1 MEQNEISLFKKKT
14 KKHLGHYPNNDTG
27 FNLVKS
33 KLKDLQIEEGKK
45 TSKIEFNFSPHLNS
59 FNHSRF

>member
-1 MEQNEISLFKKKT
+1 MEQNKISLLKKQ
-14 KKHLGHYPNNDTG
+14 KHLGHYPNNDTG

-45 TSKIEFNFSPHLNS
+45 KKLPKLNS
-59 FNHSRF
+59 IFPHI

>member
-1 MEQNEISLFKKKT
+1 MEQNKISLLKKQ
-14 KKHLGHYPNNDTG
+14 KHLGHYPNNDTG

-45 TSKIEFNFSPHLNS
+45 KTSKIEFNFSPHLTS